1 MWETSMH
8 GSFDNQ
14 PQGHKISDRTWSVK
28 LVALPVLV
36 AVALIGMAVSHPSIT
51 KWISDALQAE
61 HAGSDFVTDGVPTQ
75 LAQPKS
81 MRRASTDN

>member
-1 MWETSMH
+1 MH

-14 PQGHKISDRTWSVK
+14 PQDHKISDRSWSVK
-28 LVALPVLV
+28 LVGLPVLV

-51 KWISDALQAE
+51 KWISDAVQAE
-61 HAGSDFVTDGVPTQ
+61 YAGSNFAPDAAPTQ

-81 MRRASTDN
+81 IRRASTAD